1 MTTMSSA
8 ISAQIGWESMAIV
21 TQSAS
26 MFGRWPIAKLGAKWN
41 AFYALAIYF
50 PFSRLARN
58 LRAMRQSIR
67 GLVDRRKPT
76 PHLPG
81 VSWRGAI
88 SSRAIRLVEAQRS
101 HGNVR
106 LSELALLA
114 KAAAAVT
121 PGQEII
127 EIGTFD
133 GRTTLNLALSCPP
146 ATRVF
151 TLDLP
156 TGSQTKFSSMKGE
169 RGFVDKPL
177 PGERFRN
184 YTGPWRDYVSK
195 IVQLTGDSAVY
206 DWSTHYGKAGLV
218 FVDGSHAY
226 EYAIHDSE
234 EAFRLVA
241 LRATI
246 IWHDYGVWNG
256 VTRALDELELAR
268 RLGLRRIRGTSLV
281 FWRAKNSAAG

>member
-1 MTTMSSA
+1 MGKCGNRDT
-8 ISAQIGWESMAIV
+8 ISA
-21 TQSAS
+21 
-26 MFGRWPIAKLGAKWN
+26 MFGSGPLAQFGAKWN

-50 PFSRLARN
+50 PLSRLARV
-58 LRAMRQSIR
+58 LRAKRQSIR
-67 GLVDRRKPT
+67 GVVDARRPE
-76 PHLPG
+76 PQLPDVG
-81 VSWRGAI
+81 WREVI
-88 SSRAIRLVEAQRS
+88 SAQRIRLVEAHRS

-121 PGQEII
+121 PGEEII

-133 GRTTLNLALSCPP
+133 GRTTLNLALNAP
-146 ATRVF
+146 AATQVF

-156 TGSQTKFSSMKGE
+156 VGAETKFSSMKGE
-169 RGFVDKPL
+169 RRFVDKPL

-184 YTGPWRDYVSK
+184 YHGAWRDRASK
-195 IVQLTGDSAVY
+195 IVQLTGDSAIY
-206 DWSTHYGKAGLV
+206 DWSAHHGKAGLV

-234 EAFRLVA
+234 EAFRLA
-241 LRATI
+241 ASGATI
-246 IWHDYGVWNG
+246 IWHDYGIWNG
-256 VTRALDELELAR
+256 VTRALDELESMR

-281 FWRAKNSAAG
+281 FLRTKN

>member
-1 MTTMSSA
+1 M
-8 ISAQIGWESMAIV
+8 IGIRS
-21 TQSAS
+21 
-26 MFGRWPIAKLGAKWN
+26 IAKLGAKWN

-50 PFSRLARN
+50 PLSRLARN

-67 GLVDRRKPT
+67 GLVDRRKPK
-76 PHLPG
+76 PQLSNI
-81 VSWRGAI
+81 SWRAII
-88 SSRAIRLVEAQRS
+88 SSRPIRLVEAQRS

-114 KAAAAVT
+114 KAAAVVK

-133 GRTTLNLALSCPP
+133 GRTTLNLALNSSP

-156 TGSQTKFSSMKGE
+156 ADGQTKFSPMKGE
-169 RGFVDKPL
+169 RRFVAKPL

-184 YTGPWRDYVSK
+184 YTGPWRDCVSK
-195 IVQLTGDSAVY
+195 IVQLAGDSAVY
-206 DWSTHYGKAGLV
+206 DWSAHYGKAGLV

-226 EYAIHDSE
+226 ECAIHDSE
-234 EAFRLVA
+234 EAFRLVDLNGA
-241 LRATI
+241 V
-246 IWHDYGVWNG
+246 IWHDYGIWNG
-256 VTRALDELELAR
+256 VTRALDELESAKQ
-268 RLGLRRIRGTSLV
+268 LGLRRIRGTSLV
-281 FWRAKNSAAG
+281 FWRSTKKTLGSCAVE

>member
-1 MTTMSSA
+1 
-8 ISAQIGWESMAIV
+8 MA
-21 TQSAS
+21 AS
-26 MFGRWPIAKLGAKWN
+26 KSIARVAAKWN

-50 PFSRLARN
+50 PFSRLSHA
-58 LRAMRQSIR
+58 LRAARR
-67 GLVDRRKPT
+67 VLRRVVDPRKPK
-76 PHLPG
+76 PQLPN
-81 VSWRGAI
+81 VSWRAVI
-88 SSRAIRLVEAQRS
+88 RSRPILLIEPARS

-121 PGQEII
+121 PGEEII

-133 GRTTLNLALSCPP
+133 GRTTLNLALNSAP

-156 TGSQTKFSSMKGE
+156 AGAETKFSSMKGE
-169 RGFVDKPL
+169 RRFVEKPL

-184 YTGPWRDYVSK
+184 HSGPGRDCISK

-206 DWSTHYGKAGLV
+206 DWSAHYGRAGLI
-218 FVDGSHAY
+218 FVDGSHAF
-226 EYAIHDSE
+226 EYAMHDSG
-234 EAFRLVA
+234 EAFRLA
-241 LRATI
+241 APNATI

-256 VTRALDELELAR
+256 VTRALDELESTR

-281 FWRAKNSAAG
+281 LWRASLNK

>member
-1 MTTMSSA
+1 MSGSSSLA
-8 ISAQIGWESMAIV
+8 M
-21 TQSAS
+21 
-26 MFGRWPIAKLGAKWN
+26 LGAKWN

-50 PFSRLARN
+50 PFSRLASK
-58 LRAMRQSIR
+58 LRALRQSIR
-67 GLVDRRKPT
+67 GQVDLRKPM
-76 PHLPG
+76 PQLPN
-81 VSWRGAI
+81 VSWRAVI
-88 SSRAIRLVEAQRS
+88 SSRSTRVIEAQRS

-114 KAAAAVT
+114 KAAASVT
-121 PGQEII
+121 PGEEII

-133 GRTTLNLALSCPP
+133 GRTTLNLALNSPP
-146 ATRVF
+146 ATSAF

-156 TGSQTKFSSMKGE
+156 AGSETKFSSMKGE
-169 RGFVDKPL
+169 RRFVEKPL

-184 YTGPWRDYVSK
+184 YSGPWRDCISK

-206 DWSTHYGKAGLV
+206 DWSAHYGKAGLI

-234 EAFRLVA
+234 EAFRLAASNGV
-241 LRATI
+241 I

-256 VTRALDELELAR
+256 VTRALDELESAR
-268 RLGLRRIRGTSLV
+268 RLGLCRIRGTSLV
-281 FWRAKNSAAG
+281 FWRGRTSQPRTR